1 MLMKPQFPPAMS
13 HLLIQICRAHRYNAE
28 IALNE
33 LGLHTGQEMIL
44 FQLWDEEGITPT
56 QIAETLCVEPPTV
69 TKMLQR
75 LEKSGFVERR
85 PDPEDGRISRIYL
98 TSEGKS
104 LQIPVQ
110 QVWNRLEAQTIN
122 GLSDME
128 QALLKRL
135 LLQIQGN
142 LASE

>member
-1 MLMKPQFPPAMS
+1 
-13 HLLIQICRAHRYNAE
+13 
-28 IALNE
+28 
-33 LGLHTGQEMIL
+33 MIL
-44 FQLWDEEGITPT
+44 FQLWEEEGITPT

-75 LEKSGFVERR
+75 LEKSGFVDRR
-85 PDPEDGRISRIYL
+85 PDPEDGRISRVYL
-98 TSEGKS
+98 TPEGKS

-110 QVWNRLEAQTIN
+110 QVWNRLEAQTIA

-142 LASE
+142 LSAE

>member
-1 MLMKPQFPPAMS
+1 MKSEFPPEMS

-28 IALNE
+28 IALNA

-44 FQLWDEEGITPT
+44 FQLWEEEGITPT

-75 LEKSGFVERR
+75 LEKSGFVDRR
-85 PDPEDGRISRIYL
+85 PDPEDGRISRVYL
-98 TSEGKS
+98 TPEGKS

-110 QVWNRLEAQTIN
+110 QVWNRLEAQTIA

-142 LASE
+142 LSAE

>member
-1 MLMKPQFPPAMS
+1 MQCFPPEIS

-28 IALNE
+28 IALNA

-44 FQLWDEEGITPT
+44 FQLWEKEGITQS
-56 QIAETLCVEPPTV
+56 QIAETLCVEAPTV

-85 PDPEDGRISRIYL
+85 PDPDDGRVSRVYL
-98 TSEGKS
+98 TSAGKS
-104 LQIPVQ
+104 LEEPVQ
-110 QVWNRLEAQTIN
+110 AVWKQLEAQTIA

-128 QALLKRL
+128 QGLLKRL
-135 LLQIQGN
+135 LLQIQAN
-142 LASE
+142 LTNE

>member
-1 MLMKPQFPPAMS
+1 MKSEFPPEMS

-28 IALNE
+28 IALNA

-44 FQLWDEEGITPT
+44 FQLWEEEGITPT

-85 PDPEDGRISRIYL
+85 PDPEDGRISRVYL
-98 TSEGKS
+98 TPEGKS

-110 QVWNRLEAQTIN
+110 QVWNRLEAQTIA

-142 LASE
+142 LSAE